1 MHDVPYIKQKD
12 ISPEVTTMMTRI
24 CTEIRKITP
33 QNITC
38 GIQIL
43 AGCNKEAIAV
53 AKAAGLQF
61 IRAEG
66 FVFSHVADEGFIDSN
81 AGTLL
86 RYRRQIDAD
95 NVLVFVDV
103 KKKHSSHVITSDVS
117 LLETVKAAEF
127 FLADG
132 VILTGNATG
141 EETNVRDLLDIEHD
155 NKMLGNFVGYLFGSN
170 YSGTQDSLEE
180 DPRTRGIMRRFRQVE
195 VEDDEWILI
204 DRTVEGT
211 LEEPWYEMPPAVFT
225 QEGPVKV
232 ATSPMENL
240 LIEHPSMSVYSVVSG
255 TMTSPPVTPDTPP
268 PSPDGWTKSQKD
280 VTVLCNA
287 DVLEEIPAASPADLS
302 SSTST
307 LCTMS
312 TSLDSSS
319 DRSNIDELSRRVVAE
334 LQAIHSDKLPAS
346 DSNNNRV
353 RIGNQ
358 LRSAQ
363 ERAQEVLKK
372 RTTQNLKKARLE
384 RNNKARQ
391 IKGKRLR
398 RQDRLRVRHSGA
410 NNNRKC

>member
-1 MHDVPYIKQKD
+1 
-12 ISPEVTTMMTRI
+12 
-24 CTEIRKITP
+24 
-33 QNITC
+33 
-38 GIQIL
+38 
-43 AGCNKEAIAV
+43 
-53 AKAAGLQF
+53 
-61 IRAEG
+61 
-66 FVFSHVADEGFIDSN
+66 
-81 AGTLL
+81 
-86 RYRRQIDAD
+86 
-95 NVLVFVDV
+95 
-103 KKKHSSHVITSDVS
+103 
-117 LLETVKAAEF
+117 
-127 FLADG
+127 
-132 VILTGNATG
+132 
-141 EETNVRDLLDIEHD
+141 
-155 NKMLGNFVGYLFGSN
+155 MLGNFVGYLFGSN

-255 TMTSPPVTPDTPP
+255 TITSPIAPDTPP
-268 PSPDGWTKSQKD
+268 PSPDGWMKSQKD
-280 VTVLCNA
+280 VGVLHNA
-287 DVLEEIPAASPADLS
+287 DVFQEIPAVPPADLS
-302 SSTST
+302 SSTTT
-307 LCTMS
+307 LCTMP

-319 DRSNIDELSRRVVAE
+319 NRNNIDELSRRVVAE
-334 LQAIHSDKLPAS
+334 LQAIHNDKLSTS
-346 DSNNNRV
+346 DSNNNQA

-384 RNNKARQ
+384 RNNKVRQ

>member
-1 MHDVPYIKQKD
+1 MG
-12 ISPEVTTMMTRI
+12 
-24 CTEIRKITP
+24 RKIT
-33 QNITC
+33 
-38 GIQIL
+38 
-43 AGCNKEAIAV
+43 
-53 AKAAGLQF
+53 
-61 IRAEG
+61 
-66 FVFSHVADEGFIDSN
+66 
-81 AGTLL
+81 TL
-86 RYRRQIDAD
+86 
-95 NVLVFVDV
+95 
-103 KKKHSSHVITSDVS
+103 
-117 LLETVKAAEF
+117 
-127 FLADG
+127 DG
-132 VILTGNATG
+132 N
-141 EETNVRDLLDIEHD
+141 R
-155 NKMLGNFVGYLFGSN
+155 MLGNFVGYLFGNN

-255 TMTSPPVTPDTPP
+255 TMTSPVAPDTPP
-268 PSPDGWTKSQKD
+268 PSPDAWKESQKD
-280 VTVLCNA
+280 SNDLYNA
-287 DVLEEIPAASPADLS
+287 DVLQKVSTASPVDIS

-312 TSLDSSS
+312 TSLDSNSN
-319 DRSNIDELSRRVVAE
+319 RSNIDELSRRIVAE
-334 LQAIHSDKLPAS
+334 LQAIHSDRLPSS
-346 DSNNNRV
+346 DSNDIRD

-384 RNNKARQ
+384 RNNKVRQ
-391 IKGKRLR
+391 TKGKRLR